1 MAKRNYTWLLA
12 APLLLAFGAAW
23 AQDEGN
29 GEDETEVAGLP
40 GPAADEARDASGIT
54 DNESAQFG
62 LGVANEATMR
72 VIDDAE
78 GGRPDAVT
86 ENIPIPAAAEED
98 RGAIERAEAG
108 RESAGDQGVAAIEDA
123 KGVAA
128 EQAQDALNAAQEA
141 IEQRGRGNPPEDL
154 PANPEIPDVPEPP
167 VNPTGG

>member
-1 MAKRNYTWLLA
+1 MAKRNSTWLLA
-12 APLLLAFGAAW
+12 APLLLAFSAAW
-23 AQDEGN
+23 AQDDGN
-29 GEDETEVAGLP
+29 GEDEAAGLP

-54 DNESAQFG
+54 ENESAQFG
-62 LGVANEATMR
+62 LSVANEATMR

-86 ENIPIPAAAEED
+86 ENIPIPASAEQD
-98 RGAIERAEAG
+98 REAVERAEAG
-108 RESAGDQGVAAIEDA
+108 RESAGDRGVAAIEDA

-128 EQAQDALNAAQEA
+128 EQAQEALNAAQEA

-167 VNPTGG
+167 VDPAGG